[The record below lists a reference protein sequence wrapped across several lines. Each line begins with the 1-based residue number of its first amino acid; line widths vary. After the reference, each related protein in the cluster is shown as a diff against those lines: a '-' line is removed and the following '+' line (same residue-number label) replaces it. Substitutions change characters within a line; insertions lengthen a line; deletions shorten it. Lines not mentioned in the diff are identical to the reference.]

1 MVVPS
6 ALSYV
11 AEPVDTRGI
20 VADGM
25 RQDERVLDQVRR
37 MPLSELP
44 SPAAA
49 RLRPPRWLD
58 ARLLAGLLLVL
69 GSVVVGARILAEADD
84 AQGVWALKRDLA
96 AGTTLAPDD
105 LTVRLVRIEGM
116 RNPYLAAAG
125 QSPAGRLLT
134 RDVKAD
140 ELLPHSAVA
149 VAGDASGDRLV
160 TVPVEQHHLP
170 PSLLHGQRV
179 DVYVTVKPRSGGS
192 VDKPALVNEGAV
204 VQRDVSN
211 ETSRFSSGAS
221 RVGVVL
227 SVPSGDVPDLVHAI
241 EAGSID
247 LVRVP

>member
-1 MVVPS
+1 VPVS
-6 ALSYV
+6 
-11 AEPVDTRGI
+11 D
-20 VADGM
+20 
-25 RQDERVLDQVRR
+25 
-37 MPLSELP
+37 LP
-44 SPAAA
+44 SPAAG

-69 GSVVVGARILAEADD
+69 GSVVVGAKIFAEVDD
-84 AQGVWALKRDLA
+84 SQAVWALRRYLA

-105 LTVRLVRIEGM
+105 LTVRQVRIEAV

-125 QSPAGRLLT
+125 QSPAGRELT
-134 RDVKAD
+134 RDVEAD
-140 ELLPHSAVA
+140 ELLPHTAVA
-149 VAGDASGDRLV
+149 AAGEEGADRLV

-179 DVYVTVKPRSGGS
+179 DVYVTVKPRSGAS
-192 VDKPALVNEGAV
+192 VGKPALVNEAAV

-211 ETSRFSSGAS
+211 EGSRFSSGSS

-227 SVPSGDVPDLVHAI
+227 SVPSSDVAALVQAI